1 MQFKVGDSK
10 RRHHGDMY
18 TTAYLEG
25 SARQKCE
32 TVIHMH
38 AIEHVMA
45 NEASKEDPLTEN
57 IESDVAFF
65 AKSKQTTEEI
75 CVQKVKENN
84 RWHTKFAKMQ
94 VCCMQLF
101 LLTGFWKRKTHGSR
115 ATGCF

>member
-45 NEASKEDPLTEN
+45 NRVSKEDPLTEN
-57 IESDVAFF
+57 IESDVAF
-65 AKSKQTTEEI
+65 
-75 CVQKVKENN
+75 
-84 RWHTKFAKMQ
+84 
-94 VCCMQLF
+94 VC
-101 LLTGFWKRKTHGSR
+101 KK
-115 ATGCF
+115 